1 MPSPLDTYLEQ
12 VAAHLVPM
20 PAKQRN
26 EELREMRTHLQAAAV
41 AHRELGQSEEDA
53 VRNALVQFG
62 TPDALGQSAVT
73 AWRRGVRRDWRD
85 LASAAA
91 CTFALMLA
99 THLIMRWCNAVH
111 FGPFNLTVA
120 LWGGGMGA
128 AVSVC
133 SLYFPRRALLGIEIG
148 LALFFAAFFGVFQS
162 GLLGLGET
170 AGSGM
175 GVLVGTWLAVRLKS
189 QTARK
194 RRALR

>member
-1 MPSPLDTYLEQ
+1 MHSQLEAYLEQ
-12 VAAHLVPM
+12 VAAHLGPM
-20 PAKQRN
+20 PVKQRS
-26 EELREMRTHLQAAAV
+26 EELREMRAHLEAAAA

-62 TPDALGQSAVT
+62 TPDALGQSAVA

-99 THLIMRWCNAVH
+99 THLIMLWCNTVH
-111 FGPFNLTVA
+111 SSAFRAA

-133 SLYFPRRALLGIEIG
+133 NRYFPRRALMGIEIG
-148 LALFFAAFFGVFQS
+148 LALFFAAFFGVFHS

-175 GVLVGTWLAVRLKS
+175 GVLVGTWLGVRLKS